1 MTGLLSRWRRPLVL
15 TGLVALPLAW
25 APLDQFRQ
33 DHALLINASPSLPNW
48 AFWLDRTAP
57 ITRGS
62 LVFFAPPKSSLI
74 ERHFGKDPQ
83 LFGKRVLGLP
93 GDVVSHKGMAVLING
108 KAVAM
113 RLPRTRLG
121 IALTRGPDGV
131 IPENCYYVGT
141 EHPRGLDSR
150 YGEIGLICRRQ
161 IVGSGRAIL

>member
-1 MTGLLSRWRRPLVL
+1 MTGLSSRWRRPLVL

-48 AFWLDRTAP
+48 AFWLDKRTP
-57 ITRGS
+57 ISRGS
-62 LVFFAPPKSSLI
+62 LVFFAPPASFLI
-74 ERHFGKDPQ
+74 ERHFGSDPQ

-93 GDVVSHKGMAVLING
+93 GDVISHSGFAVLING
-108 KAVAM
+108 KTVA
-113 RLPRTRLG
+113 TRLHRTGLG
-121 IALTRGPDGV
+121 IVLTRGPDGV

-141 EHPRGLDSR
+141 NHPRGLDSR